1 MGLRFRKS
9 VKLFPGVRLNFS
21 GGGVST
27 TIGFRGASVNLGK
40 RGAQLN
46 VGIPGS
52 GLSYRTR
59 LSPPSAKP
67 TQPTDHSISPFQP
80 VWPDPSPLVA
90 PQTLE
95 GEIRSAEISSL
106 TSPGLGEFKRLIN
119 EATLRRVTLSKN
131 VAERERELIE
141 TARKLKNAQRFVLR
155 IFLQKRAGRLT
166 AVGQTNIANLE
177 EARAELM
184 ACAINV
190 DFALDQAT
198 LDAFAA
204 MVRTFEELTR
214 SAMIWDIIS
223 VVGIQRAKDRTLAS
237 EALTRTSVQ
246 LSLASSE
253 LIDSAY
259 HALRF
264 PNANGD
270 DIDIYPGFVMTQSRN
285 SDFALIDI
293 RELEVTLRGTRFV
306 EEEAVPADSEVG
318 GQTWKK
324 TNKDGSPD
332 KRFVGNYTIP
342 LVKYGQLWFTSPT
355 GLNEAYMFSN
365 ASSAERFAASF
376 TNYQRRLQEL
386 ARTSRVV
393 PADIEPDPADSA
405 PPVSDAPEVAPAIT
419 VPKPKWLFLDWVVLL
434 SLVGVAGFIAVLSI
448 LLVNSH
454 APTKPLMPSES
465 VATRADQ
472 LPAKVLPPV
481 GQPQPQPQPKSQKVA
496 PPEPVEG
503 RRPLNISPSPT
514 KTERE
519 VIFVQ
524 KAKVNLR
531 SGPSSSAAIV
541 SIASRGKQFSVFG
554 RDGEWVEVGES
565 TPTGWIHNTMLAP
578 TAP

>member
-27 TIGFRGASVNLGK
+27 TIGVRGASVNLGK
-40 RGAQLN
+40 LGAHLN

-59 LSPPSAKP
+59 LSPPSTQA
-67 TQPTDHSISPFQP
+67 QPTHHGNAPFQP
-80 VWPDPSPLVA
+80 VWPDPSPPVA
-90 PQTLE
+90 PQTVE
-95 GEIRSAEISSL
+95 GEIRSGEVGSL

-141 TARKLKNAQRFVLR
+141 TARKRKNAQRFILR
-155 IFLQKRAGRLT
+155 IFLQKRAARLT
-166 AVGQTNIANLE
+166 TVGQTNITNLE

-190 DFALDQAT
+190 DFALDQVT

-204 MVRTFEELTR
+204 MVRVFEELTR
-214 SAMIWDIIS
+214 SAMIWDIVS
-223 VVGIQRAKDRTLAS
+223 AVGIQRARDRTLAS

-246 LSLASSE
+246 LSLATSE
-253 LIDSAY
+253 IIDSAY
-259 HALRF
+259 HALHF

-270 DIDIYPGFVMTQSRN
+270 DIDIYPGFVMTRSRN
-285 SDFALIDI
+285 GDFALIDI
-293 RELEVTLRGTRFV
+293 REVEVTLRGTQFV
-306 EEEAVPADSEVG
+306 EDEVVPADSEVV

-332 KRFVGNYTIP
+332 KRFVDNYSIP
-342 LVKYGQLWFTSPT
+342 LVKYGQLWFASPT

-365 ASSAERFAASF
+365 FSSAERFRASF
-376 TNYQRRLQEL
+376 TNYQRHVQDL
-386 ARTSRVV
+386 ARKSRVV
-393 PADIEPDPADSA
+393 LADIEPDLADFE
-405 PPVSDAPEVAPAIT
+405 PPLSDAPEVAPAIT
-419 VPKPKWLFLDWVVLL
+419 VPKPKRLFLDWVVLL
-434 SLVGVAGFIAVLSI
+434 SLVCGVGFIAIWSVLLI
-448 LLVNSH
+448 NSH
-454 APTKPLMPSES
+454 APAKAVMPSEPVS
-465 VATRADQ
+465 IGADQ
-472 LPAKVLPPV
+472 SPAKVLPPV
-481 GQPQPQPQPKSQKVA
+481 GQPQPKTQKVT
-496 PPEPVEG
+496 PDPIVEG
-503 RRPLNISPSPT
+503 RRPLNISPAQR

-524 KAKVNLR
+524 KPNVNLR

-541 SIASRGKQFSVFG
+541 SVSSKGKQFSVFD
-554 RDGEWVEVGES
+554 RDGEWVQVGEA
-565 TPTGWIHNTMLAP
+565 TPTGWIHYTMLAP

>member
-1 MGLRFRKS
+1 MALRFRKS

-27 TIGFRGASVNLGK
+27 TIGVRGASVNLGK
-40 RGAQLN
+40 RGTHLN
-46 VGIPGS
+46 VAIPGS

-59 LSPPSAKP
+59 LSPPLAKP
-67 TQPTDHSISPFQP
+67 TQSTDHTTSPFQP
-80 VWPDPSPLVA
+80 VWPDPSPPVA

-95 GEIRSAEISSL
+95 GEIRSAGISSL

-131 VAERERELIE
+131 VTEREHELIE

-155 IFLQKRAGRLT
+155 IFLQKRATRLT
-166 AVGQTNIANLE
+166 AVGQTSIANLE

-214 SAMIWDIIS
+214 SAMIWDITS
-223 VVGIQRAKDRTLAS
+223 AVGIQRARDRTLAS
-237 EALTRTSVQ
+237 EALTRTAVQ
-246 LSLASSE
+246 LSLATSE
-253 LIDSAY
+253 IIDSAY

-270 DIDIYPGFVMTQSRN
+270 DIYIYPGFVMTQSRN
-285 SDFALIDI
+285 GDFALIDI
-293 RELEVTLRGTRFV
+293 RELEVTLRSTRFV
-306 EEEAVPADSEVG
+306 EEEAVPADSEVV

-332 KRFVGNYTIP
+332 KRFVDNYTIR
-342 LVKYGQLWFTSPT
+342 LAKYGQLWFASPT
-355 GLNEAYMFSN
+355 GLNEAYMFSSF
-365 ASSAERFAASF
+365 SSAERFAASF
-376 TNYQRRLQEL
+376 TNYQRRVQEL

-393 PADIEPDPADSA
+393 PADIEPDMSD
-405 PPVSDAPEVAPAIT
+405 VSPSVPDAPEFVPAIT
-419 VPKPKWLFLDWVVLL
+419 APKRKWLFLDWIVLL
-434 SLVGVAGFIAVLSI
+434 SLVCVAAFIAVWSI

-454 APTKPLMPSES
+454 APTKAVIPLEPM
-465 VATRADQ
+465 ATRVDPP
-472 LPAKVLPPV
+472 PAKVLPPV
-481 GQPQPQPQPKSQKVA
+481 SQPQPKPQKVA
-496 PPEPVEG
+496 PEPVEG

-524 KAKVNLR
+524 KANVNLR
-531 SGPSSSAAIV
+531 SGPSPSAAIV
-541 SIASRGKQFSVFG
+541 SVTGKGKQFAVFG
-554 RDGEWVEVGES
+554 REGEWVQVGES
-565 TPTGWIHNTMLAP
+565 TPAGWIHHTMLAP